1 MKRSLDRREQA
12 GLAMGILAVTLVVML
27 ALYVP
32 AGPRKTSLRAKTD
45 LQSAKDELQLEQM
58 ASLDV
63 RDRLE
68 RQKQLMDQLA
78 RRKPDFSLF
87 SHVDGLLNKRGLRS
101 KAQLEQYK
109 PRNGSA
115 KQPMVQL
122 RLQEVPL
129 KELVSLLHDLYA
141 GDTLVSVYKV
151 DTMRPAPSGKGLDC
165 DVTFMTITS

>member
-12 GLAMGILAVTLVVML
+12 GLAMGLLAVTLVVML

-32 AGPRKTSLRAKTD
+32 AGPRKASLRAKAD
-45 LQSAKDELQLEQM
+45 LQSAQDELQLEQM

-63 RDRLE
+63 QERLE

-78 RRKPDFSLF
+78 KRGPDFSLF
-87 SHVDGLLNKRGLRS
+87 SHVDSLLNKRGLRS

>member
-12 GLAMGILAVTLVVML
+12 GLAMGLLAVTLVVML

-32 AGPRKTSLRAKTD
+32 AGPRKANLRAKAD
-45 LQSAKDELQLEQM
+45 LQSAQDGLQLEQM

-63 RDRLE
+63 QERLE

-78 RRKPDFSLF
+78 KRGADFSLF
-87 SHVDGLLNKRGLRS
+87 SHVDSLLNKRGLRS

-109 PRNGSA
+109 PRNASP

-129 KELVSLLHDLYA
+129 KELVSLLHDLYG